1 MKSSNK
7 RVSRE
12 RLEALIWLQCSHIE
26 ALTETIRLL
35 RRQNELLHVANQK
48 IKEEAGLLPKV
59 RPYPKAYEKK
69 TKDKADKKTVVSD
82 TEG

>member
-1 MKSSNK
+1 MKPKHK

-12 RLEALIWLQCSHIE
+12 RLESLIWLQCSHIE
-26 ALTETIRLL
+26 ALTDTIRLL

-59 RPYPKAYEKK
+59 RGYRGRYAKK
-69 TKDKADKKTVVSD
+69 TKGKTNNKVIPSD
-82 TEG
+82 IEG